1 MWKVEDAKID
11 EWVERMADRIRNL
24 LRHCQQARCKMKP
37 PSWVAALGLPPWER
51 KGNRAARTA
60 SSDEEDAEE
69 KAPTHEAA
77 RTASSQRAE
86 PLVEF
91 DVATGTVTL
100 RKGHN
105 KFESNS
111 IL

>member
-1 MWKVEDAKID
+1 MWKVEDANID

-24 LRHCQQARCKMKP
+24 LRQCQQARCKIKP

-69 KAPTHEAA
+69 KAPTPA